1 MESASIQ
8 YLVERRCKLSQ
19 VGGLLDSKG
28 YGLATRKGTPYKE
41 LLDNAILQLLEGG
54 TLHRL
59 KVRWWKQKRGGGAC
73 DAKGGG
79 GGVKPLGL
87 ANVAGVF
94 LVTMIGCAIAS
105 VFAFLEFLYGT
116 KQSAKD
122 CGVTWA
128 EEMRTELQF
137 IFQCHGNT
145 RELRGSD
152 SSTSS
157 SSQLSMEVPTYS
169 RRRSSQGQADLLYK
183 NRFSMVESPN
193 SKKSESSH
201 KSTESKSTKLGSEDD
216 CEANSG
222 ASNHNPFQA

>member
-1 MESASIQ
+1 MLIFT
-8 YLVERRCKLSQ
+8 LQ

-28 YGLATRKGTPYKE
+28 YGIATRQGTPYKT
-41 LLDNAILQLLEGG
+41 LLDNAILKLLEGG

-59 KVRWWKQKRGGGAC
+59 KVRWRKQKRGGGAC

-79 GGVKPLGL
+79 GGVSPLGL

-94 LVTMIGCAIAS
+94 LVTMIGCAVAS

-128 EEMRTELQF
+128 EEMRTELKF

-145 RELRGSD
+145 REVRLTGGCS
-152 SSTSS
+152 
-157 SSQLSMEVPTYS
+157 
-169 RRRSSQGQADLLYK
+169 
-183 NRFSMVESPN
+183 
-193 SKKSESSH
+193 
-201 KSTESKSTKLGSEDD
+201 
-216 CEANSG
+216 
-222 ASNHNPFQA
+222 ASNALCFL